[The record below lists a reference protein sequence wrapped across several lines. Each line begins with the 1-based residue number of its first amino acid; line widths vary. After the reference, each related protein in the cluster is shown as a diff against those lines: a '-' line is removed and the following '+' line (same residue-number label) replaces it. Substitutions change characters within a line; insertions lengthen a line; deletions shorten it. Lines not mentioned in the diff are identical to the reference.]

1 MKNISKKGLGRGIE
15 ALFSE
20 NRQVEDK
27 IDNRVNSVQIVPIEL
42 LEANPYQPRSKF
54 DENALK
60 DLTKSIKNKGILQ
73 PILVRKS
80 PSKKNIWQIIAGE
93 RRWRAA
99 QKAGLHEIPIMIKNI
114 KDSEIGV
121 VALIENLQRE
131 DLAPIEEAESFKKL
145 IDDFGLTQEKLSKS
159 IGYSRT
165 HITNTLRLLTLPKEI
180 KMMLNDKQL
189 NMGQV
194 RAIIGQDNIL
204 ELAKTIVN
212 KKLNVRQVE
221 SLARSKRLK
230 RNGRSILKDPNIS
243 FLEKE
248 LEDILGLKINIID
261 KKGKG
266 KITFNY
272 KSLDQ
277 LDEIIN
283 KLKDN

>member
-1 MKNISKKGLGRGIE
+1 MSKKGLGRGIE

-27 IDNRVNSVQIVPIEL
+27 IDNRANSVQIVPIEL
-42 LEANPYQPRSKF
+42 LEANPYQPRSNF

-99 QKAGLHEIPIMIKNI
+99 QKAGLHEIPIIIKNI

-230 RNGRSILKDPNIS
+230 RTGRSILKDPNIS

>member
-27 IDNRVNSVQIVPIEL
+27 IDNRANSVQIVPIEL
-42 LEANPYQPRSKF
+42 LEANPYQPRSNF
-54 DENALK
+54 DEDALK

-99 QKAGLHEIPIMIKNI
+99 QKAGLHEIPIIIKNI

-230 RNGRSILKDPNIS
+230 RTGRSILKDPNIS

>member
-20 NRQVEDK
+20 NKQVEDK
-27 IDNRVNSVQIVPIEL
+27 IDYRVNSVQIVPIEL
-42 LEANPYQPRSKF
+42 LEANPYQPRSNF
-54 DENALK
+54 DEDALK

-99 QKAGLHEIPIMIKNI
+99 QKAGLHKIPIMIKNI

-131 DLAPIEEAESFKKL
+131 DLSPIEEAESFKKL

>member
-27 IDNRVNSVQIVPIEL
+27 IDNRANSVQIVPIEL
-42 LEANPYQPRSKF
+42 LEANPYQPRSNF
-54 DENALK
+54 DEDALK

-99 QKAGLHEIPIMIKNI
+99 QKAGLHKIPIMIKNI

>member
-27 IDNRVNSVQIVPIEL
+27 IDNRANSVQIVPIEL
-42 LEANPYQPRSKF
+42 LEANPYQPRSNF

-99 QKAGLHEIPIMIKNI
+99 QKAGLHKIPIMIKNI

-131 DLAPIEEAESFKKL
+131 DLSPIEEAESFKKL

-248 LEDILGLKINIID
+248 LEDILGLKINILD

>member
-20 NRQVEDK
+20 NKQVEDK

-42 LEANPYQPRSKF
+42 LEANPYQPRSNF
-54 DENALK
+54 DEDALK

-99 QKAGLHEIPIMIKNI
+99 QKAGLHEIPIIIKNI

-230 RNGRSILKDPNIS
+230 RTGRSIL
-243 FLEKE
+243 
-248 LEDILGLKINIID
+248 
-261 KKGKG
+261 
-266 KITFNY
+266 
-272 KSLDQ
+272 
-277 LDEIIN
+277 
-283 KLKDN
+283 

>member
-1 MKNISKKGLGRGIE
+1 MFKNLIRILIAIIIIIIFFVLYLSIFGIKTSKFNEIIKSQANKQDNRLNIDLKNVFIKLNIKERS
-15 ALFSE
+15 FSLNSKDVKFLILKQSQE
-20 NRQVEDK
+20 
-27 IDNRVNSVQIVPIEL
+27 IDNVDL
-42 LEANPYQPRSKF
+42 LIS
-54 DENALK
+54 LG
-60 DLTKSIKNKGILQ
+60 S
-73 PILVRKS
+73 
-80 PSKKNIWQIIAGE
+80 
-93 RRWRAA
+93 
-99 QKAGLHEIPIMIKNI
+99 
-114 KDSEIGV
+114 
-121 VALIENLQRE
+121 
-131 DLAPIEEAESFKKL
+131 
-145 IDDFGLTQEKLSKS
+145 
-159 IGYSRT
+159 
-165 HITNTLRLLTLPKEI
+165 
-180 KMMLNDKQL
+180 
-189 NMGQV
+189 
-194 RAIIGQDNIL
+194 IIGQDNIL

-248 LEDILGLKINIID
+248 LEDILGLKINILD

>member
-42 LEANPYQPRSKF
+42 LEANPYQPRSNF

-99 QKAGLHEIPIMIKNI
+99 QKAGLHEIPIIIKNI

-230 RNGRSILKDPNIS
+230 RTGRSILKDPNIS

>member
-1 MKNISKKGLGRGIE
+1 VKNISKKGLGRGIE

-99 QKAGLHEIPIMIKNI
+99 QKAGLHEIPIIIKNI

-230 RNGRSILKDPNIS
+230 RTGRSILKDPNIS

>member
-20 NRQVEDK
+20 NKQVEDK

-42 LEANPYQPRSKF
+42 LEANPYQPRSNF
-54 DENALK
+54 DEDALK

-99 QKAGLHEIPIMIKNI
+99 QKAGLHEIPIIIKNI

-165 HITNTLRLLTLPKEI
+165 HITNTLGLLTLPKEI

-230 RNGRSILKDPNIS
+230 RTGRSILKDPNIS

>member
-42 LEANPYQPRSKF
+42 LEANPYQPRSNF

-99 QKAGLHEIPIMIKNI
+99 QKAGLHKIPIMIKNI

-131 DLAPIEEAESFKKL
+131 DLSPIEEAESFKKL

-230 RNGRSILKDPNIS
+230 RTGRSILKDPNIS

>member
-20 NRQVEDK
+20 NKQVEDK
-27 IDNRVNSVQIVPIEL
+27 IDNRTNSVQIVPIEL
-42 LEANPYQPRSKF
+42 LEVNPYQPRSNF

-80 PSKKNIWQIIAGE
+80 PNKKNIWQIIAGE

-114 KDSEIGV
+114 KDSEIGI

-131 DLAPIEEAESFKKL
+131 DLSPIEEAESFKKL

-180 KMMLNDKQL
+180 KMMLKDKQL

-243 FLEKE
+243 YLEKE

-261 KKGKG
+261 KNGKG

>member
-20 NRQVEDK
+20 NKQVEDK

-42 LEANPYQPRSKF
+42 LEANPYQPRSNF
-54 DENALK
+54 DEDALK

-99 QKAGLHEIPIMIKNI
+99 QKAGLHKIPIMIKNI

-131 DLAPIEEAESFKKL
+131 DLSPIEEAESFKKL

-248 LEDILGLKINIID
+248 LEDILGLKINILD

>member
-20 NRQVEDK
+20 NKQVEDK

-42 LEANPYQPRSKF
+42 LEANPYQPRSNF

-99 QKAGLHEIPIMIKNI
+99 QKAGLHEIPIIIKNI

-230 RNGRSILKDPNIS
+230 RTGRSILKDPNIS

>member
-20 NRQVEDK
+20 NKQVEDK

-42 LEANPYQPRSKF
+42 LEANPYQPRSNF
-54 DENALK
+54 DENALI

-99 QKAGLHEIPIMIKNI
+99 QKAGLHEIPIIIKNI

-180 KMMLNDKQL
+180 KIMLNDKQL

-230 RNGRSILKDPNIS
+230 RTGRSILKDPNIS

>member
-27 IDNRVNSVQIVPIEL
+27 IDNRANSVQIVPIEL
-42 LEANPYQPRSKF
+42 LEANPYQPRSNF

-99 QKAGLHEIPIMIKNI
+99 QKAGLHKIPIMIKNI

-131 DLAPIEEAESFKKL
+131 DLSPIEEAESFKKL

-180 KMMLNDKQL
+180 KMMLKDKQL

-230 RNGRSILKDPNIS
+230 RTGRSILKDPNIS

-248 LEDILGLKINIID
+248 LEDILGLKIKIID
-261 KKGKG
+261 KNGKG

-272 KSLDQ
+272 KNLDQ

-283 KLKDN
+283 KFKNN

>member
-20 NRQVEDK
+20 NKQVEDK

-42 LEANPYQPRSKF
+42 LEANPYQPRSNF
-54 DENALK
+54 DEDALK

-99 QKAGLHEIPIMIKNI
+99 QKAGLHKIPIMIKNI

-131 DLAPIEEAESFKKL
+131 DLSPIEEAESFKKL

>member
-42 LEANPYQPRSKF
+42 LEANPYQPRSNF

-99 QKAGLHEIPIMIKNI
+99 QKAGLHEIPIIIKNI

>member
-20 NRQVEDK
+20 NKQVEDK

-42 LEANPYQPRSKF
+42 LEANPYQPRSNF
-54 DENALK
+54 DEDALK

>member
-27 IDNRVNSVQIVPIEL
+27 IDNRANSVQIVPIEL
-42 LEANPYQPRSKF
+42 LEANPYQPRSNF

-99 QKAGLHEIPIMIKNI
+99 QKAGLHKIPIMIKNI

-131 DLAPIEEAESFKKL
+131 DLTPIEEAESFKKL

-212 KKLNVRQVE
+212 NKLNVRQVE

>member
-20 NRQVEDK
+20 NKQVEDK
-27 IDNRVNSVQIVPIEL
+27 IDNRTNSVQIVPIEL
-42 LEANPYQPRSKF
+42 LEVNPYQPRSNF

-80 PSKKNIWQIIAGE
+80 PNKKNIWQIIAGE

-114 KDSEIGV
+114 KDSEIGI

-131 DLAPIEEAESFKKL
+131 DLSPIEEAESFKKL

-159 IGYSRT
+159 IGCSRT

-180 KMMLNDKQL
+180 KMMLKDKQL

-230 RNGRSILKDPNIS
+230 RNGHSILKDPNIS
-243 FLEKE
+243 YLEKE

-261 KKGKG
+261 KNGKG

>member
-20 NRQVEDK
+20 NKQVEDK

-42 LEANPYQPRSKF
+42 LEANPYQPRSNF

-99 QKAGLHEIPIMIKNI
+99 QKAGLHEIPIIIKNI

-230 RNGRSILKDPNIS
+230 RTGRSILKDPNIS

-248 LEDILGLKINIID
+248 LEDILGLKINILD

>member
-27 IDNRVNSVQIVPIEL
+27 IDNRANSVQIVPIEL
-42 LEANPYQPRSKF
+42 LEANPYQPRSNF

-99 QKAGLHEIPIMIKNI
+99 QKAGLHKIPIMIKNI

-131 DLAPIEEAESFKKL
+131 DLSPIEEAESFKKL

>member
-27 IDNRVNSVQIVPIEL
+27 IDNRANSVQIVPIEL
-42 LEANPYQPRSKF
+42 LEANPYQPRSNF

-99 QKAGLHEIPIMIKNI
+99 QKAGLHEIPIIIKNI

-248 LEDILGLKINIID
+248 LEDILGLKINILD

>member
-20 NRQVEDK
+20 NKQVEDK

-42 LEANPYQPRSKF
+42 LEANPYQPRSNF
-54 DENALK
+54 DEDALK

-99 QKAGLHEIPIMIKNI
+99 QKAGLHEIPIIIKNI

-131 DLAPIEEAESFKKL
+131 DLSPIEEAESFKKL

-230 RNGRSILKDPNIS
+230 RTGRSILKDPNIS

>member
-27 IDNRVNSVQIVPIEL
+27 IDNRGNSVQIVPIEL
-42 LEANPYQPRSKF
+42 LEANPYQPRSNF

-99 QKAGLHEIPIMIKNI
+99 QKAGLHKIPIMIKNI

-131 DLAPIEEAESFKKL
+131 DLSPIEEAESFKKL

-230 RNGRSILKDPNIS
+230 RTGRSILKDPNIS

>member
-27 IDNRVNSVQIVPIEL
+27 IDNRANSVQIVPIEL
-42 LEANPYQPRSKF
+42 LEANPYQPRSNF

-99 QKAGLHEIPIMIKNI
+99 QKAGLHKIPIMIKNI

-131 DLAPIEEAESFKKL
+131 DLSPIEEAESFKKL

-230 RNGRSILKDPNIS
+230 RTGRSILKDPNIS

>member
-20 NRQVEDK
+20 NKQVEDK

-42 LEANPYQPRSKF
+42 LEANPYQPRSNF

-99 QKAGLHEIPIMIKNI
+99 QKAGLHKIHIMIKNI

-131 DLAPIEEAESFKKL
+131 DLSPIEEAESFKKL

-230 RNGRSILKDPNIS
+230 RTGRSILKDPNIS

>member
-20 NRQVEDK
+20 NKQVEDK

-42 LEANPYQPRSKF
+42 LEANPYQPRSNF
-54 DENALK
+54 DEDALK

-99 QKAGLHEIPIMIKNI
+99 QKAGLHEIPIIIKNI

-230 RNGRSILKDPNIS
+230 RTGRSILKDPNIS

>member
-1 MKNISKKGLGRGIE
+1 
-15 ALFSE
+15 
-20 NRQVEDK
+20 
-27 IDNRVNSVQIVPIEL
+27 
-42 LEANPYQPRSKF
+42 
-54 DENALK
+54 
-60 DLTKSIKNKGILQ
+60 
-73 PILVRKS
+73 
-80 PSKKNIWQIIAGE
+80 
-93 RRWRAA
+93 
-99 QKAGLHEIPIMIKNI
+99 
-114 KDSEIGV
+114 
-121 VALIENLQRE
+121 
-131 DLAPIEEAESFKKL
+131 
-145 IDDFGLTQEKLSKS
+145 
-159 IGYSRT
+159 
-165 HITNTLRLLTLPKEI
+165 
-180 KMMLNDKQL
+180 MLNDKQL

>member
-20 NRQVEDK
+20 NKQVEDK
-27 IDNRVNSVQIVPIEL
+27 IDNRTNSVQIVPIEL
-42 LEANPYQPRSKF
+42 LEVNPYQPRSNF

-80 PSKKNIWQIIAGE
+80 PNKKNIWQIIAGE

-114 KDSEIGV
+114 KDSEIGI

-131 DLAPIEEAESFKKL
+131 DLSPIEEAESFKKL

-180 KMMLNDKQL
+180 KMMLKDKQL

-243 FLEKE
+243 YLEKE

-261 KKGKG
+261 KNGKG
-266 KITFNY
+266 KMTFNY

>member
-42 LEANPYQPRSKF
+42 LEANPYQPRSNF

-99 QKAGLHEIPIMIKNI
+99 QKAGLHKIPIMIKNI

-131 DLAPIEEAESFKKL
+131 DLSPIEEAESFKKL

-248 LEDILGLKINIID
+248 LEDILGLKINILD